1 MSGSQL
7 NEEIMKTIRD
17 SSDTDKAIRN
27 FIIALIYEE
36 IKDPS
41 RWTEI
46 YKKKIDSF
54 VNAME
59 GK

>member
-1 MSGSQL
+1 MSGAQL

-17 SSDTDKAIRN
+17 SADTDKAIKD

-36 IKDPS
+36 IKDPL

-54 VNAME
+54 SDAME
-59 GK
+59 SK